1 MLLFIERRTRL
12 AQKAERCV
20 GRLWTDADRTGWP
33 VPVTPSERPR
43 VPARVH
49 RTNGKGD
56 AVLAVRILAA
66 QAEALEAL
74 AVDEVAHAKQREA
87 HDGRRDLVGP
97 ERLC

>member
-1 MLLFIERRTRL
+1 MLLFIGRRTRL

-20 GRLWTDADRTGWP
+20 GRLWTDGR
-33 VPVTPSERPR
+33 RPDQVAGPR
-43 VPARVH
+43 QSTREYPLVCTEPTVRG
-49 RTNGKGD
+49 N

-74 AVDEVAHAKQREA
+74 AVDEVAHAEQREA

-97 ERLC
+97 ERLR

>member
-1 MLLFIERRTRL
+1 MLLFIGRRTRL

-20 GRLWTDADRTGWP
+20 GRLWTDGRRPDRVAGP
-33 VPVTPSERPR
+33 DTPSEHPLVCTEPTVRG
-43 VPARVH
+43 
-49 RTNGKGD
+49 N

-74 AVDEVAHAKQREA
+74 AVDEVAHAEQREA

-97 ERLC
+97 ERLR